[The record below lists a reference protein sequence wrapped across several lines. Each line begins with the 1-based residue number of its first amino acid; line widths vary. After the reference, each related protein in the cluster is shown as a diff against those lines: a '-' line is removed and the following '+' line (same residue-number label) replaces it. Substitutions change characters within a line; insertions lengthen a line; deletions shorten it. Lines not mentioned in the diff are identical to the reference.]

1 MGFLSL
7 ALVIAAA
14 WLVFTG
20 RIQRL
25 TGKDGVMLG
34 LAIVG
39 AVAAARGQVLIGG
52 LPLLLSTLYAVRRL
66 WPRRRRR
73 AAPSPAPARPA
84 EAAALRDARALL
96 GVDERAD
103 ETAIRAAHRRL
114 IARNHPDAGG
124 TQALA
129 EKINEARTI
138 LLRHIQD
145 KKGSHP
151 SPSDSPQEPTGSS

>member
-73 AAPSPAPARPA
+73 PAPSPAPARPA

-103 ETAIRAAHRRL
+103 EPTIRAAHRRL
-114 IARNHPDAGG
+114 NARNHPDAGG

-129 EKINEARTI
+129 ER
-138 LLRHIQD
+138 
-145 KKGSHP
+145 
-151 SPSDSPQEPTGSS
+151 